1 MSFASELRLGA
12 VSGGKIQTEFFAL
25 CGIIV
30 GSQQRSKMRLVS
42 KLLKDFA
49 NFRTWREAQSSIR
62 IQEGPPRKILLFIQT
77 LAEFT
82 KSKAKVC
89 TLKHLHFQFES
100 RLRVGASYSSV
111 PAEHH
116 RGLGEIEDQITHMG
130 RRCRR
135 GSGQRRQL

>member
-1 MSFASELRLGA
+1 MGF
-12 VSGGKIQTEFFAL
+12 
-25 CGIIV
+25 
-30 GSQQRSKMRLVS
+30 VS
-42 KLLKDFA
+42 KLLKNFA
-49 NFRTWREAQSSIR
+49 NFRTWREAQSSIP

-116 RGLGEIEDQITHMG
+116 RGLGKIEDQITHMG
-130 RRCRR
+130 RQCPPR
-135 GSGQRRQL
+135 SRQLQHLYLFKLSATFLRFPQGYP